1 MTVKPSKLVYTMN
14 NGGTET
20 KTDGFPTISWS
31 SSDKAIATVDNNGT
45 VTGVKAGKVTITGQ
59 ITGVQDAN
67 KKDLTI
73 KASTEITI
81 NAAAALTLALDRT
94 EAWIGVNKNTTLAAT
109 VTNYKSDSGVTWT
122 TSDKTVATV
131 DEKGVVTGVKAG
143 SAKITATTKEKDAS
157 GKNLTA
163 TCVVTVNSDAMNDT
177 NTKLKDKNGNQL
189 YVKNADGS
197 YREAVYA
204 DYFTASEFYMKTE
217 GQYAYTGW
225 QTINGKTYFYDKS
238 GKAVTGTQ
246 IIQGVTYNFGSD
258 GAIQTSVNGS
268 KFGIDISRH
277 NGKIDW
283 NAVKSSGVDY
293 VIIRCG
299 YRGSSSGALI
309 TDQNFQSNIKGAT
322 AAGLKVGIYVF
333 SQAVNEVEAVKEASL
348 AVSLAK
354 GYKLTYP
361 IFIDTESSGGRADK
375 IDVATRTAVVNAFCQ
390 TVQSAGYQAGIYASK
405 TWFET
410 KLSMGSVGNYRIWL
424 AQYAA
429 APTYSGRYD
438 MWQYSSKGTISGING
453 KVDLNLSYLAY

>member
-1 MTVKPSKLVYTMN
+1 
-14 NGGTET
+14 
-20 KTDGFPTISWS
+20 
-31 SSDKAIATVDNNGT
+31 
-45 VTGVKAGKVTITGQ
+45 
-59 ITGVQDAN
+59 
-67 KKDLTI
+67 
-73 KASTEITI
+73 
-81 NAAAALTLALDRT
+81 
-94 EAWIGVNKNTTLAAT
+94 
-109 VTNYKSDSGVTWT
+109 
-122 TSDKTVATV
+122 
-131 DEKGVVTGVKAG
+131 
-143 SAKITATTKEKDAS
+143 
-157 GKNLTA
+157 
-163 TCVVTVNSDAMNDT
+163 
-177 NTKLKDKNGNQL
+177 
-189 YVKNADGS
+189 
-197 YREAVYA
+197 
-204 DYFTASEFYMKTE
+204 MKTE

-283 NAVKSSGVDY
+283 NTVKSSGVDY

-333 SQAVNEVEAVKEASL
+333 SQAINEVEAVKEASL

-405 TWFET
+405 SWFET
-410 KLSMGSVGNYRIWL
+410 KLSMGSIGNYRIWL